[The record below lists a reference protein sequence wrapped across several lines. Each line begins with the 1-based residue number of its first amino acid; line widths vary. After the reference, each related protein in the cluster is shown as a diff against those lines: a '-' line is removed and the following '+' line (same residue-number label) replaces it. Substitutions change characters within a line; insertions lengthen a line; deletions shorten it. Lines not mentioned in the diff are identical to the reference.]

1 MAEGVK
7 PEVVFEERHEE
18 RGELCS
24 EHVCLQKHV
33 WMPTVKLA
41 QCGGCRGPVVAIK
54 MENCPIC
61 NEPAVYT
68 RLRIDHIGYKQPL
81 HAICRGVATNA
92 EVVMAEMKRSHWE
105 GMEKEGPDLP
115 VGQEPA
121 HRWNIGELNRRISC
135 EITEAKSGDRGGDL
149 SRVEV
154 ETGEGTPKTDGGDD
168 VDGCSGGES
177 VDVH

>member
-1 MAEGVK
+1 MAESSK
-7 PEVVFEERHEE
+7 PEIIFEERCEK

-33 WMPTVKLA
+33 WVPTVKLA
-41 QCGGCRGPVVAIK
+41 QCGGCGGPVVAIK

-81 HAICRGVATNA
+81 HAICRGVPTNA
-92 EVVMAEMKRSHWE
+92 EVMMAEMKRGNWE
-105 GMEKEGPDLP
+105 HVENQGPDVP
-115 VGQEPA
+115 TGQEPA
-121 HRWNIGELNRRISC
+121 HKWNIGELNRRIAC
-135 EITEAKSGDRGGDL
+135 EITDATDSGRGADL

-154 ETGEGTPKTDGGDD
+154 ETGEGAAKTVDGGDL
-168 VDGCSGGES
+168 DGCGGR
-177 VDVH
+177 